1 MEYTFKLKEG
11 RKTVPVAVFADSAY
25 EPAGEFLLA
34 ERSFLK
40 QINAL
45 LQSDE
50 DGELSGNV
58 FTLTLNG
65 DDAEIYN
72 EVTESQ
78 LTVSRGELKALARDY
93 SAEVKRLRKRK

>member
-34 ERSFLK
+34 ETFSEASG
-40 QINAL
+40 I
-45 LQSDE
+45 S
-50 DGELSGNV
+50 ELSGNV

>member
-45 LQSDE
+45 LHSTVYYY
-50 DGELSGNV
+50 V
-58 FTLTLNG
+58 FAAYL
-65 DDAEIYN
+65 E
-72 EVTESQ
+72 Q
-78 LTVSRGELKALARDY
+78 
-93 SAEVKRLRKRK
+93 